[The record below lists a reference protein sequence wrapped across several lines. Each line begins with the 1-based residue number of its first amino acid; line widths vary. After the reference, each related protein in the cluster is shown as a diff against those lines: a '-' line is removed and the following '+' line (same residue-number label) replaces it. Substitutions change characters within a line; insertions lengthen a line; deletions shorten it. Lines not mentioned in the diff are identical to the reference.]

1 MGGPENFGITF
12 VKSRLQL
19 LGRFD
24 ITSSRYFL
32 NSHSKHLCIFNIK
45 KGRPTSQLM

>member
-12 VKSRLQL
+12 VKSRL